1 MASLQVGRCL
11 RRAAATSARRQLS
24 TSGLLTAVEE
34 YPGYVEE
41 TRTWSNRRRNLFI
54 GVCGGIPNAILLLCS
69 HVVSLSNEYSVPAG
83 TPTPA
88 KAGTASVTAL
98 PNGLTVVTE
107 NAAST
112 STVSLTFPGAGS
124 SNEAM
129 GEQGAALLNKCMAWK
144 SGSDVS
150 SLVLLRI
157 LEDNGAKPF
166 SSVGRTSATVGY
178 TASPDNAPQL
188 VSLLSTNCDYEK
200 WDLQDAKKS
209 ASVLVDDA
217 SSNTQVCF
225 HLLEEWYGTMLSI
238 FSCVYSFLFCNIDC
252 IDRTALCCRLW
263 CTNTNGPTIVLRWLF
278 DGEPESVPRSLL
290 RH

>member
-1 MASLQVGRCL
+1 
-11 RRAAATSARRQLS
+11 
-24 TSGLLTAVEE
+24 
-34 YPGYVEE
+34 
-41 TRTWSNRRRNLFI
+41 
-54 GVCGGIPNAILLLCS
+54 
-69 HVVSLSNEYSVPAG
+69 
-83 TPTPA
+83 
-88 KAGTASVTAL
+88 
-98 PNGLTVVTE
+98 VTE

-144 SGSDVS
+144 AGSGVS

-188 VSLLSTNCDYEK
+188 VSLLATNCDYEK
-200 WDLQDAKKS
+200 WDLRDAKKA

-217 SSNTQVCF
+217 SMNTQV
-225 HLLEEWYGTMLSI
+225 
-238 FSCVYSFLFCNIDC
+238 
-252 IDRTALCCRLW
+252 R
-263 CTNTNGPTIVLRWLF
+263 
-278 DGEPESVPRSLL
+278 
-290 RH
+290 